1 MWGQDGKLPFDQNMR
16 YRLETEFGSNPK
28 KISIFIRDFRSTV
41 EFVEPSKSD
50 VLTESD
56 GILPFEGGK
65 SGFNQQGGLNAALP
79 TRIRREGS
87 TQEQRTLQQPMDLT
101 IPLIGGG
108 SAVLRTPVPL
118 TKNNFD
124 LIQTFLET
132 LEDSIVAETTDMT
145 GMRLNNL
152 NDRCINRSTQGGGGE
167 DAQLHRLF
175 SR

>member
-1 MWGQDGKLPFDQNMR
+1 MR

-41 EFVEPSKSD
+41 EFVELSKSD

-65 SGFNQQGGLNAALP
+65 SGFNQQGGLSNAALP
-79 TRIRREGS
+79 IRTRREGS

-132 LEDSIVAETTDMT
+132 LEDSIVAEPTDMT
-145 GMRLNNL
+145 G
-152 NDRCINRSTQGGGGE
+152 DETEQSE
-167 DAQLHRLF
+167 
-175 SR
+175 